1 MQKFAIIVA
10 GGSGSRMK
18 TEIPKQFL
26 EVGGKPI
33 LMHTLNAFFQAEKDL
48 RLIVVLPEKDHEL
61 WSQLCKQY
69 NFFIQHTIVKGGSSR
84 FQSVRNGL
92 AAIEASTGL
101 VAIHDGVRPFV
112 HASVIQHS
120 FNVAQKEGSAIAVVP
135 LKDSIRRLEENEV
148 SVFQDRNQFRLVQTP
163 QTFDLTKIRQAF
175 LVEELSV
182 FTDDATVYEH
192 QGWQVT
198 LIEGNAENIK
208 ITSPDDLSYAAYL
221 LGNRR

>member
-1 MQKFAIIVA
+1 MQKYAIIVA

-18 TEIPKQFL
+18 SEIPKQFL

-33 LMHTLNAFFQAEKDL
+33 LMHTLNAFYRAVEDL
-48 RLIVVLPEKDHEL
+48 RLIVVLPEKEHGL
-61 WSQLCKQY
+61 WSQLCKEHDFY
-69 NFFIQHTIVKGGSSR
+69 IQHTIVKGGSSR

-112 HASVIQHS
+112 DAAVIQHS
-120 FNVAQKEGSAIAVVP
+120 FEVAQKDGSAIAVLP
-135 LKDSIRRLEENEV
+135 LKDSIRKVDENGA
-148 SVFQDRNQFRLVQTP
+148 SAFQDRNQFRLVQTP
-163 QTFDLTKIRQAF
+163 QTFDLNKIRQAF
-175 LVEELSV
+175 VVEELSV
-182 FTDDATVYEH
+182 FTDDATVYEY

-208 ITSPDDLSYAAYL
+208 ITSPDDLAYAAYL
-221 LGNRR
+221 LSKKQ